1 MSSSAASALKV
12 LRLIVF
18 YAALIG
24 LWQLVYEMEIW
35 SPYLFPSPQEVWDSL
50 WKNIQDG
57 DIPEGLKVSLQ
68 RLAVGYVIAFGIGMG
83 VGLVMGSVRWVDE
96 TVGTLVLGLQSLPSI
111 TWLPLAVL
119 WFGLSEEA
127 IIFVVIMGSVAAIA
141 ISARAGIQ
149 SVPPLLRRAAQTFG
163 ANRWQMYRYVMMP
176 AMLPSLVQG
185 LKLGW
190 SFSWRSLM
198 AGELIF
204 VSLGLGHILSLGRNL
219 NDMSLVVAVM
229 LVIVAVG
236 MFVDVIIFGRLEK
249 WVNERWGFALHA

>member
-1 MSSSAASALKV
+1 
-12 LRLIVF
+12 
-18 YAALIG
+18 
-24 LWQLVYEMEIW
+24 
-35 SPYLFPSPQEVWDSL
+35 
-50 WKNIQDG
+50 
-57 DIPEGLKVSLQ
+57 
-68 RLAVGYVIAFGIGMG
+68 VGYAIAFGIGMG

-163 ANRWQMYRYVMMP
+163 ANPWQMYRYVMMP

-219 NDMSLVVAVM
+219 NDMSLVIAVM

-249 WVNERWGFALHA
+249 WVNERWGLALHV